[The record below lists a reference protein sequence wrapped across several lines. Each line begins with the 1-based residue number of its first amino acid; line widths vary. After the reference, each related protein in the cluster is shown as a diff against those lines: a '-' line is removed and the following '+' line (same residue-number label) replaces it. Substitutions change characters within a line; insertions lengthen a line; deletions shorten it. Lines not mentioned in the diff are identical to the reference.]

1 MALRALRQFTRA
13 ADGLAE
19 WTGRVVSWFALVM
32 VLIGGWNALA
42 RWAGRR
48 AGFDL
53 SSNSLIEVQW
63 YLFSLMFLLAAPYTL
78 KRDEHVRV
86 DVFYGRLGA
95 RGQAWT
101 NFLGGLLL
109 LLPFCAT
116 TLVFVWPGVVES
128 WSIREGSPDP
138 GGLPRYPLKAAVPVA
153 LVLLF
158 IQGVSEVIKSGLVL
172 FSRAPEA
179 ASQQPEDA

>member
-1 MALRALRQFTRA
+1 MAFKALRKFTRA
-13 ADGLAE
+13 LDAFAE
-19 WTGRVVSWFALVM
+19 WTGRVVSWFALAM
-32 VLIGGWNALA
+32 VLIGAWNALA
-42 RWAGRR
+42 RWLGRR

-63 YLFSLMFLLAAPYTL
+63 YLFSLMFLLGAAYTL

-95 RGQAWT
+95 RGKAWV

-109 LLPFCAT
+109 LIPFCAT
-116 TLVFVWPGVVES
+116 VLVFTWPGVVQS

-138 GGLPRYPLKAAVPVA
+138 GGLPRYPLKAAVPLA
-153 LVLLF
+153 LLLL
-158 IQGVSEVIKSGLVL
+158 IVQGVSEVIKSGLVL
-172 FSRAPEA
+172 FTRAPNG
-179 ASQQPEDA
+179 ASQDPEAT